1 MEPNRA
7 NITDLELKHGRDI
20 NLLLDPQRPQITNA
34 LNQLSKTITN
44 AQLPITDRMYFF
56 ENYILKNYLQTFD
69 SQYDSIRE
77 SALSVLKQLIKV
89 LNDAKSIK
97 LSPETQ
103 TAILNRVLSR
113 VSSIP
118 FKEQSEEVRLAAV
131 STLTELIPHF
141 DASYYRLM
149 GETTQAV
156 ASLLQDK
163 FPEVKKATCLYIE
176 RLIPVYSEQIAA
188 GAKKMLLPLINNCFH
203 AHSKIR
209 KISLEIVSKV
219 IVLPR
224 VEENVKSTVE
234 ALSPLANEKVA
245 EIREA
250 LYKCYSS
257 CLNHLSL
264 EALKENE
271 VFLMS
276 ELMAGI
282 EDENPQISEFCRTAL
297 EGYADR
303 RKEIFDKFG
312 S

>member
-7 NITDLELKHGRDI
+7 NITDLELKHGRDV
-20 NLLLDPQRPQITNA
+20 NLLLDLQRPQIANA
-34 LNQLSKTITN
+34 LNQLSKTIAN
-44 AQLPITDRMYFF
+44 AQLPVIDRMYFF
-56 ENYILKNYLQTFD
+56 ENHILKNYLTTFD

-77 SALSVLKQLIKV
+77 AALAFLRQIIKT
-89 LNDAKSIK
+89 LNENKGFK

-103 TAILNRVLSR
+103 TAILARVLSR
-113 VSSIP
+113 VSSVP

-131 STLTELIPHF
+131 TTLTELIPHF

-149 GETTQAV
+149 GETTQTV
-156 ASLLQDK
+156 AALLQDK
-163 FPEVKKATCLYIE
+163 YPEVKKTTCLYIE
-176 RLIPVYSEQIAA
+176 RLIPVYGEQIAA
-188 GAKKMLLPLINNCFH
+188 GAKRILIPLTNNCFH

-209 KISLEIVSKV
+209 KITVEVITKV

-224 VEENVKSTVE
+224 VEESVKTTVE
-234 ALSPLANEKVA
+234 ALSPLANEKLV

-250 LYKCYSS
+250 LYKCYSN

-271 VFLMS
+271 VFLMC
-276 ELMAGI
+276 ELMAGV
-282 EDENPQISEFCRTAL
+282 EDESPQISEFCRNAL
-297 EGYADR
+297 ECFADR
-303 RKEIFDKFG
+303 RKELFDRFG